1 MKPTSRRPLESIS
14 VSAFRF
20 GYGNGRFYASDG
32 SFRIRHGKWIR
43 KLPFRLRIWSIP
55 YPFPKADTKATSPAR
70 PWSIPYPFSK
80 ADTATDGI
88 GLALP
93 AQDCFRPHHAPISS
107 RERGYPCAQKG
118 QGAAATP
125 PPCCAQ
131 VKWAKKKASP
141 APWRRE
147 PQGFGEGQASWIQA
161 GRKLDANW
169 IQAGRKPTQA
179 GYKPD
184 TSWTQA
190 GYKPGARPNRD
201 ARLLQG
207 GADRPGETRL
217 RARADRG
224 AQMGGEALHH
234 VFVLAQT
241 AREDVRGTGN
251 LPR

>member
-20 GYGNGRFYASDG
+20 GYGNGRFYVSGG

-55 YPFPKADTKATSPAR
+55 YPFPKVDTKATSPAL

-80 ADTATDGI
+80 VDTATDGI

-147 PQGFGEGQASWIQA
+147 PQGFGEGQTS
-161 GRKLDANW
+161 RT
-169 IQAGRKPTQA
+169 QAGRKP
-179 GYKPD
+179 
-184 TSWTQA
+184 TQA